1 MSNAPIDH
9 EAARTMWAEY
19 RAAHP
24 AIATDAEPP
33 SVERFGDHPE
43 LTDELLGLVLDGT
56 KRATATLVAEFAAE
70 EQALPRV
77 GSHWIACD
85 STGAPRVVL
94 RSTELRV
101 GPFTSVDAAF
111 ADDEGEDDRSL
122 ESWRENHSRY
132 WRRTAAAIGLEWTE
146 QHEVVFERFSV
157 VWPPE
162 VADGRSA

>member
-1 MSNAPIDH
+1 MPNAPIDH
-9 EAARTMWAEY
+9 DAALAMWAEY

-146 QHEVVFERFSV
+146 QHEVVFERFRV